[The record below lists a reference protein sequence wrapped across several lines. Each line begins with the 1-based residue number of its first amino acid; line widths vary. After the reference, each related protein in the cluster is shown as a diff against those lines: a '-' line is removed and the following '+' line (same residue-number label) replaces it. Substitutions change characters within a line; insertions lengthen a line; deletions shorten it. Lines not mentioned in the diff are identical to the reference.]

1 MITRCPDD
9 ALPWAKLSHTGDVL
23 ETKTPYVVHA
33 EANAILNKNAS
44 TLVGSHLYV
53 TLYPCC
59 ECAKL
64 IIQSGIRE
72 VTYCEAK
79 RMSAAEGAAPVDPLY
94 VAASR
99 MLHLAGV
106 TVRQWQPAAAV

>member
-1 MITRCPDD
+1 M
-9 ALPWAKLSHTGDVL
+9 
-23 ETKTPYVVHA
+23 VHA

-44 TLVGSHLYV
+44 TLSGAHLYV

-72 VTYCEAK
+72 VTYFEAK
-79 RMSAAEGAAPVDPLY
+79 STGGASRDPLY
-94 VAASR
+94 AAAAR
-99 MLHLAGV
+99 MLALAGV
-106 TVRQWQPAAAV
+106 TVRQWRE